1 MQWYFWKYVFCY
13 IILCFCRRHFNECN
27 INVFARNAW
36 LWTFNECNIN
46 VFARNAWLRFWI
58 FGLGLRSR
66 FGKCRCGSRQILGPS
81 LSDSSSSVAANLQK
95 NPPIYHL
102 WGSETDWERKL
113 INSMKS
119 IIWYRYFKFK
129 FDINLGILSYR
140 KLDIEPI
147 YPQTD
152 KTFRN
157 VTINTIM
164 IVVGTCVYQ
173 GVRNVR
179 FSENLACFVFLK
191 HPFWNSLFCLITDV
205 V

>member
-1 MQWYFWKYVFCY
+1 
-13 IILCFCRRHFNECN
+13 
-27 INVFARNAW
+27 
-36 LWTFNECNIN
+36 
-46 VFARNAWLRFWI
+46 
-58 FGLGLRSR
+58 
-66 FGKCRCGSRQILGPS
+66 
-81 LSDSSSSVAANLQK
+81 
-95 NPPIYHL
+95 
-102 WGSETDWERKL
+102 
-113 INSMKS
+113 MKS

-140 KLDIEPI
+140 KLDIESI